1 MNGSDDGFGG
11 FGGAARMQGD
21 FGRHGVSEPNKT
33 NTEFLPTHDL
43 LFGSEKG
50 CRLRT
55 TILPAGA
62 SRVVWA

>member
-1 MNGSDDGFGG
+1 MNGSDDGIGA

-50 CRLRT
+50 
-55 TILPAGA
+55 LPAPNNDVTTGA